1 MNLSD
6 VKMLNDLVYLVST
19 LRWNREYYMLCP
31 DDPLKLPSVAHNQV
45 FKRVSWPRV
54 SNLSFQA

>member
-19 LRWNREYYMLCP
+19 LRWTREYYMLCP
-31 DDPLKLPSVAHNQV
+31 VDPLKLPSVGQ
-45 FKRVSWPRV
+45 K
-54 SNLSFQA
+54 